1 MNMGQLINLG
11 TQASEIVYRMNA
23 KNIQTRLPRLPLC
36 HLLSRAPEF
45 SPSAVSTK
53 LIIRSSSVFH
63 SQYSISQSVRPAQGA
78 AWDRTENSRL
88 LVCGK
93 PKHNL
98 LLYKKQT
105 TLGCPRVGGKSAP
118 GRWPG

>member
-11 TQASEIVYRMNA
+11 TQASEIIYRMNG
-23 KNIQTRLPRLPLC
+23 KNIQTCPPCPPLC

-53 LIIRSSSVFH
+53 LIIRSTSSVLRSQH
-63 SQYSISQSVRPAQGA
+63 SIPQSAHPARGA

-88 LVCGK
+88 SVCGK

-98 LLYKKQT
+98 LLYKKHT
-105 TLGCPRVGGKSAP
+105 ALGYPGVGGKS